1 MKLATQRT
9 LQLGEVV
16 DDAVDLELDL
26 PLGVFLCNQCAD
38 SVDEKAMV
46 ANVKEWCER
55 REHKGDCHAVDPGMC
70 TTLVEIMKLRASSKD
85 LARTKS
91 EMIQEGEGLK
101 ERCAV
106 AAKAMKNRQYTM
118 CLQRCPERNPYD
130 TDQYNDAASNID
142 QWEHGKLQAHQNRV
156 RELEEAELSMETKYN
171 QLLYKTGMSSYN
183 LTSNNNMNMNV
194 QPPIEVADTV
204 DQDLMSELESML
216 LSPRDKA
223 GSQIMRYYVN
233 SCLIWALPQ

>member
-16 DDAVDLELDL
+16 DDTVDLELDL

-106 AAKAMKNRQYTM
+106 AAKAMKNRITATCRMFMAMSFLARLRRPSMPYSPMSKSAVASQ
-118 CLQRCPERNPYD
+118 LQEKNYPF
-130 TDQYNDAASNID
+130 QF
-142 QWEHGKLQAHQNRV
+142 
-156 RELEEAELSMETKYN
+156 
-171 QLLYKTGMSSYN
+171 
-183 LTSNNNMNMNV
+183 
-194 QPPIEVADTV
+194 
-204 DQDLMSELESML
+204 
-216 LSPRDKA
+216 
-223 GSQIMRYYVN
+223 
-233 SCLIWALPQ
+233 